1 MTETNRIDK
10 ASEITSE
17 SAPERY
23 TVRHVL
29 NMALAHKK
37 ELVSAHVIAVI
48 AVLASIPIPLLIP
61 LLIDEVLLDK
71 PGKVVATVGKY
82 FPESLHSPFLYII
95 VLTVICILLRLTYL
109 LLNVWQTKKFVSIAK
124 DIIYRIRYQL
134 LNRLKSVAMSEYET
148 LGGGAVSS
156 KFVTDLNTVDQFAG
170 ETVSKFL
177 VAGLTIVGVA
187 GVLIWLHWQLALF
200 IMFVNPLVI
209 YITMLIGK
217 KVKELKKKENKS
229 FEKFQQSLTE
239 TLDGIQQI
247 RASNREGYYLDRV
260 KKNAKEL
267 KEHSAAFSWKSDAA
281 NRLSFSVFLIGF
293 DIFRALSMAMVL
305 LTDLSIGEMI
315 AVFGYLWFMMGPV
328 QEVLS
333 IQYSFYGAKAALGR
347 INELLHLPREP
358 EYPHIENP
366 FADKHAV
373 SVQVDNIKFAYG
385 DGPYVLDGVN
395 LSIRA
400 GEKVALVGASGG
412 GKSTLVQVLL
422 GLYPPLFGEIKFDQV
437 PVSRIGMEVVREH
450 VACVLQHPAL
460 FNDTVRMNLT
470 LGREVPDAALWRVL
484 EVAQIKDVIEAM
496 PRSLDSLIGV
506 DGIRLS
512 GGQRQRIAI
521 ARMALTNPQVVIL
534 DEATSALDAETEAK
548 LHIALAE
555 FLKGRTMIIVAHRLS
570 AVKQADTVYVFE
582 DGKIT
587 EQGGHEELLIA
598 NGLYAKL
605 YGQHQ
610 TA

>member
-1 MTETNRIDK
+1 MAETDRAK
-10 ASEITSE
+10 L
-17 SAPERY
+17 APERY
-23 TVRHVL
+23 TARHVL
-29 NMALAHKK
+29 NMALAHKA
-37 ELVSAHVIAVI
+37 ELIRAHMIAII

-61 LLIDEVLLDK
+61 LLIDEVLLEK
-71 PGKVVATVGKY
+71 PGKVVATVSKY

-95 VLTVICILLRLTYL
+95 VLTVICIILRLTYL
-109 LLNVWQTKKFVSIAK
+109 VLNVWQTKKFVSIAK
-124 DIIYRIRYQL
+124 NIIYRIRYQL

-177 VAGLTIVGVA
+177 VAALTIVGVA
-187 GVLIWLHWQLALF
+187 GVLLWLHWQLALF
-200 IMFVNPLVI
+200 IMVINPIVI
-209 YITMLIGK
+209 YVTMLIGK
-217 KVKELKKKENKS
+217 KVKDLKKKENKS

-260 KKNAKEL
+260 RKNAEEL
-267 KEHSAAFSWKSDAA
+267 KNHSTQFSWKSDAA

-347 INELLHLPREP
+347 INELLHLPTEP
-358 EYPHIENP
+358 QYPHIEDP
-366 FADKHAV
+366 FTDKHAANKLAV

-395 LSIRA
+395 LEIQA

-422 GLYPPLFGEIKFDQV
+422 GLYPPLFGEIKFDHV

-484 EVAQIKDVIEAM
+484 EVAQIKDIIENM
-496 PRSLDSLIGV
+496 PRGLDSLIGV

-555 FLKGRTMIIVAHRLS
+555 YLKGRTMIIVAHRLS

-582 DGKIT
+582 DGKVT
-587 EQGGHEELLIA
+587 EQGDHEKLLNS

>member
-1 MTETNRIDK
+1 MSSIQSIDQNPK
-10 ASEITSE
+10 Y
-17 SAPERY
+17 Y

-37 ELVSAHVIAVI
+37 QLIAAHAIAI
-48 AVLASIPIPLLIP
+48 LAVLASIPIPLLIP

-71 PGKVVATVGKY
+71 PGKVVATINNL
-82 FPESLHSPFLYII
+82 FPGSLHSPFLYIAALTI
-95 VLTVICILLRLTYL
+95 VCIVLRLTYL
-109 LLNVWQTKKFVSIAK
+109 ALNVWQTKKFVGIAK

-134 LNRLKSVAMSEYET
+134 LNRLKHVAMSEYET

-170 ETVSKFL
+170 ETVSKLL
-177 VAGLTIVGVA
+177 VAALTILGVA

-209 YITMLIGK
+209 YITMILGK
-217 KVKELKKKENKS
+217 KVKTLKKKENKA

-247 RASNREGYYLDRV
+247 RASNRESYYLDRV
-260 KKNAKEL
+260 KKYAEEVKL
-267 KEHSAAFSWKSDAA
+267 HSSVFSWKSDVA

-293 DIFRALSMAMVL
+293 DVFRAVSMVMAL

-328 QEVLS
+328 QEVLN
-333 IQYSFYGAKAALGR
+333 IQYSFYAAKAALGR
-347 INELLHLPREP
+347 INELLYLPREP
-358 EYPHIENP
+358 QYPHLENP
-366 FADKHAV
+366 FAGKHAV
-373 SVQVDNIKFAYG
+373 SVQIDNIKFAYG
-385 DGPYVLDGVN
+385 DGPYILDGVK
-395 LSIRA
+395 LAIQA

-422 GLYPPLFGEIKFDQV
+422 GLYPPLFGEIKFDGV
-437 PVSRIGMEVVREH
+437 SVSRIGMEVVREY

-460 FNDTVRMNLT
+460 FNDTVRINLT

-484 EVAQIKDVIEAM
+484 EVAQVKKVVEEM
-496 PRSLDSLIGV
+496 PRGLDSLIGV

-534 DEATSALDAETEAK
+534 DEATSALDAETETK
-548 LHIALAE
+548 LHLALAE
-555 FLKGRTMIIVAHRLS
+555 YLKGCTMIIVAHRLS

-587 EQGGHEELLIA
+587 EQGGHDELISA
-598 NGLYAKL
+598 KGLYAKL

>member
-1 MTETNRIDK
+1 M
-10 ASEITSE
+10 
-17 SAPERY
+17 RY

-29 NMALAHKK
+29 NMALSHKK
-37 ELVSAHVIAVI
+37 ELIAAHIIATL
-48 AVLASIPIPLLIP
+48 AVLASIPVPLLIP
-61 LLIDEVLLDK
+61 LLIDEVLLNK
-71 PGKVVATVGKY
+71 PGKVVATINNI
-82 FPESLHSPFLYII
+82 FSESLHSPFLYII
-95 VLTVICILLRLTYL
+95 ALTIVCVLLRLIYL
-109 LLNVWQTKKFVSIAK
+109 ALNVWQTKKFVGIAK
-124 DIIYRIRYQL
+124 DITYRIRYQL

-156 KFVTDLNTVDQFAG
+156 KFVTDLNTIDQFTG

-177 VAGLTIVGVA
+177 VAALMIIGVA

-200 IMFVNPLVI
+200 ILFVNPLVI
-209 YITMLIGK
+209 YVTMAIGK
-217 KVKELKKKENKS
+217 KVKTLKKKENKA

-247 RASNREGYYLDRV
+247 RASNRESYYLDRV
-260 KKNAKEL
+260 KQNAEEL
-267 KEHSAAFSWKSDAA
+267 RAHSSAFSWKSDAA

-293 DIFRALSMAMVL
+293 DIFRAVSMAMVL
-305 LTDLSIGEMI
+305 LTDLTIGEMI
-315 AVFGYLWFMMGPV
+315 AVFGYLWFMMAPV
-328 QEVLS
+328 QEILS
-333 IQYSFYGAKAALGR
+333 IQYSFYAAKAALGR
-347 INELLHLPREP
+347 VNELLYLPQEP
-358 EYPHIENP
+358 HYPHLENP
-366 FADKHAV
+366 FSGKHAV
-373 SVQVDNIKFAYG
+373 SVQIDNIKFAYG

-422 GLYPPLFGEIKFDQV
+422 GLYPPLFGEIKFDGV

-470 LGREVPDAALWRVL
+470 LGRDVPDAALWRVL
-484 EVAQIKDVIEAM
+484 EVAQISDVVQEM
-496 PRSLDSLIGV
+496 PRGLDSLIGV

-548 LHIALAE
+548 LHNALADY
-555 FLKGRTMIIVAHRLS
+555 LKGRTMIIVAHRLS

-582 DGKIT
+582 DGKVT
-587 EQGGHEELLIA
+587 EEGGHDELISA

>member
-1 MTETNRIDK
+1 
-10 ASEITSE
+10 
-17 SAPERY
+17 
-23 TVRHVL
+23 L
-29 NMALAHKK
+29 
-37 ELVSAHVIAVI
+37 

-71 PGKVVATVGKY
+71 PGKVVATISVY
-82 FPESLHSPFLYII
+82 FPESMHAPFLYIAVLTGICI
-95 VLTVICILLRLTYL
+95 VLRMVFLA
-109 LLNVWQTKKFVSIAK
+109 LNVWQTKKFVGIAK

-134 LNRLKSVAMSEYET
+134 LDRLKHVAMSEYET
-148 LGGGAVSS
+148 IGAGAVAS
-156 KFVTDLNTVDQFAG
+156 KFVTDLNSIDQFAG

-177 VAGLTIVGVA
+177 VAALTIIGVA
-187 GVLIWLHWQLALF
+187 GVLMWLHWQLALF
-200 IMFVNPLVI
+200 ILFVNPLVI
-209 YITMLIGK
+209 YVTMVVGK
-217 KVKELKKKENKS
+217 KVKTLKKKENKA

-247 RASNREGYYLDRV
+247 RASNRESYYLDRV
-260 KKNAKEL
+260 KKYAEEVKV
-267 KEHSAAFSWKSDAA
+267 HSSEFSWKSDAA

-293 DIFRALSMAMVL
+293 DIFRAVGMVMVL
-305 LTDLSIGEMI
+305 ITDLSIGEMI

-347 INELLHLPREP
+347 INELLYLPKEP
-358 EYPHIENP
+358 QYPHQENP
-366 FADKHAV
+366 FTNKHAV
-373 SVQVDNIKFAYG
+373 SVQIDNIKFAYG
-385 DGPYVLDGVN
+385 DGPYVLDGVD
-395 LSIRA
+395 LSIQA

-422 GLYPPLFGEIKFDQV
+422 GLYSPLFGEIKFDGV

-470 LGREVPDAALWRVL
+470 LGRDIPDVALWRVL
-484 EVAQIKDVIEAM
+484 EVAQIKDVVEKM
-496 PRSLDSLIGV
+496 PRGIDSLIGV
-506 DGIRLS
+506 DGIRFS

-548 LHIALAE
+548 LHLALGE
-555 FLKGRTMIIVAHRLS
+555 FLHGRTMIIVAHRLS

-587 EQGGHEELLIA
+587 EQGGHAELLSA

-605 YGQHQ
+605 YGKHQ
-610 TA
+610 SA

>member
-1 MTETNRIDK
+1 MTSSIVMDRT
-10 ASEITSE
+10 
-17 SAPERY
+17 PERY

-29 NMALAHKK
+29 DMALVHKRQLVVAHG
-37 ELVSAHVIAVI
+37 IAI
-48 AVLASIPIPLLIP
+48 LAVLASIPIPLLIP

-71 PGKVVATVGKY
+71 PGKVVATISVY
-82 FPESLHSPFLYII
+82 FPESMHAPFLYIAVLTGICI
-95 VLTVICILLRLTYL
+95 VLRMFFLA
-109 LLNVWQTKKFVSIAK
+109 LNVWQTKKFVGIAK

-134 LNRLKSVAMSEYET
+134 LDRLKHVAMSEYET
-148 LGGGAVSS
+148 IGAGAVAS
-156 KFVTDLNTVDQFAG
+156 KFVTDLNSIDQFAG

-177 VAGLTIVGVA
+177 VAALTIIGVA
-187 GVLIWLHWQLALF
+187 GVLMWLHWQLALF
-200 IMFVNPLVI
+200 ILFVNPLVI
-209 YITMLIGK
+209 YVTMVVGK
-217 KVKELKKKENKS
+217 KVKTLKKKENKA

-247 RASNREGYYLDRV
+247 RASNRESYYLDRV
-260 KKNAKEL
+260 KKYAEEVKV
-267 KEHSAAFSWKSDAA
+267 HSSEFSWKSDAA

-293 DIFRALSMAMVL
+293 DIFRAVGMVMVL
-305 LTDLSIGEMI
+305 ITDLSIGEMI

-347 INELLHLPREP
+347 INELLYLPKEP
-358 EYPHIENP
+358 QYPHQENP
-366 FADKHAV
+366 FTNKHAV
-373 SVQVDNIKFAYG
+373 SVQIDNIKFAYG
-385 DGPYVLDGVN
+385 DGPYVLDGVD
-395 LSIRA
+395 LSIQA

-422 GLYPPLFGEIKFDQV
+422 GLYSPLFGEIKFDGV

-470 LGREVPDAALWRVL
+470 LGRDIPDVALWRVL
-484 EVAQIKDVIEAM
+484 EVAQIKDVVEKM
-496 PRSLDSLIGV
+496 PRGIDSLIGV
-506 DGIRLS
+506 DGIRFS

-548 LHIALAE
+548 LHLALGE
-555 FLKGRTMIIVAHRLS
+555 FLHGRTMIIVAHRLS

-587 EQGGHEELLIA
+587 EQGGHAELLSA

-610 TA
+610 SA

>member
-1 MTETNRIDK
+1 MKETKRIDK
-10 ASEITSE
+10 ASEVITE

-29 NMALAHKK
+29 NMALVHKK
-37 ELVSAHVIAVI
+37 QLVTAHVIAVV
-48 AVLASIPIPLLIP
+48 AVMASIPIPLLIP

-95 VLTVICILLRLTYL
+95 VLTAICIVLRITYL
-109 LLNVWQTKKFVSIAK
+109 FLNVWQTKKFVSIAK

-177 VAGLTIVGVA
+177 VAALTIVGVG

-217 KVKELKKKENKS
+217 KVKELKKRENKS

-347 INELLHLPREP
+347 INELLYLPREP

-373 SVQVDNIKFAYG
+373 SVQIVNIKFAYG

-395 LSIRA
+395 LSIQA

-496 PRSLDSLIGV
+496 PRGLDSLIGV
-506 DGIRLS
+506 DGVRLS

-582 DGKIT
+582 DGKVT
-587 EQGGHEELLIA
+587 EQGGHKELLVA

>member
-37 ELVSAHVIAVI
+37 ELVSAHFIAVI
-48 AVLASIPIPLLIP
+48 AVMASIPIPLLIP

-315 AVFGYLWFMMGPV
+315 AVFGYLWFMMAPV

-548 LHIALAE
+548 LHIALTE

>member
-1 MTETNRIDK
+1 
-10 ASEITSE
+10 
-17 SAPERY
+17 
-23 TVRHVL
+23 
-29 NMALAHKK
+29 
-37 ELVSAHVIAVI
+37 
-48 AVLASIPIPLLIP
+48 
-61 LLIDEVLLDK
+61 
-71 PGKVVATVGKY
+71 
-82 FPESLHSPFLYII
+82 
-95 VLTVICILLRLTYL
+95 
-109 LLNVWQTKKFVSIAK
+109 
-124 DIIYRIRYQL
+124 
-134 LNRLKSVAMSEYET
+134 
-148 LGGGAVSS
+148 
-156 KFVTDLNTVDQFAG
+156 
-170 ETVSKFL
+170 
-177 VAGLTIVGVA
+177 
-187 GVLIWLHWQLALF
+187 
-200 IMFVNPLVI
+200 
-209 YITMLIGK
+209 MLIGK

-260 KKNAKEL
+260 KKNAQQL

-358 EYPHIENP
+358 QYPHVENP

-395 LSIRA
+395 LSIQA

-422 GLYPPLFGEIKFDQV
+422 GLYPPLFGEIKFDHV
-437 PVSRIGMEVVREH
+437 SVSRIGMEVVREH

-460 FNDTVRMNLT
+460 FNDSVRMNLT
-470 LGREVPDAALWRVL
+470 LGRDVTDEQLWRVL
-484 EVAQIKDVIEAM
+484 EVAQIKDVIESM
-496 PRSLDSLIGV
+496 PRGLDSLIGV

-582 DGKIT
+582 DGKVT
-587 EQGGHEELLIA
+587 EQGGHSELLNA
-598 NGLYAKL
+598 NGFYAKL
-605 YGQHQ
+605 YGQYQ
-610 TA
+610 TV

>member
-1 MTETNRIDK
+1 MT
-10 ASEITSE
+10 ASNDIE
-17 SAPERY
+17 SVPKRY

-29 NMALAHKK
+29 NMALAHKR
-37 ELVSAHVIAVI
+37 EVISAHIIAVI

-61 LLIDEVLLDK
+61 LLIDEVLLDQ
-71 PGKVVATVGKY
+71 PGKVVATVGQF

-95 VLTVICILLRLTYL
+95 ALTAVCIVLRLTYL
-109 LLNVWQTKKFVSIAK
+109 VLNVWQTKKFVGVAK

-148 LGGGAVSS
+148 LGAGAVSS

-177 VAGLTIVGVA
+177 VAALTIVGVG

-209 YITMLIGK
+209 YVTMKIGK
-217 KVKELKKKENKS
+217 KVKELKKKENK
-229 FEKFQQSLTE
+229 
-239 TLDGIQQI
+239 LDGIQQI

-267 KEHSAAFSWKSDAA
+267 KQHSAAFSWKSDAA

-358 EYPHIENP
+358 QYPHIENP
-366 FADKHAV
+366 FTGKHAV

-385 DGPYVLDGVN
+385 DGPYVLEGVN
-395 LSIRA
+395 LSIKE

-422 GLYPPLFGEIKFDQV
+422 GLYPPLFGEIKFDHM

-460 FNDTVRMNLT
+460 FNDSVRMNLT

-484 EVAQIKDVIEAM
+484 EVAQIKDVVAAM
-496 PRSLDSLIGV
+496 PRGLESLIGV

-534 DEATSALDAETEAK
+534 DEATSALDAETEAR
-548 LHIALAE
+548 LHLALAE

-582 DGKIT
+582 DGKVT
-587 EQGGHEELLIA
+587 EQGEHEELLNA

>member
-1 MTETNRIDK
+1 MTSSIVMDRT
-10 ASEITSE
+10 
-17 SAPERY
+17 PERY

-29 NMALAHKK
+29 DMALVHKRQLVVAHG
-37 ELVSAHVIAVI
+37 IAI
-48 AVLASIPIPLLIP
+48 LAVLASIPIPLLIP

-71 PGKVVATVGKY
+71 PGKVVATISVY
-82 FPESLHSPFLYII
+82 FPESMHAPFLYIAVLTGICI
-95 VLTVICILLRLTYL
+95 VLRMFFLA
-109 LLNVWQTKKFVSIAK
+109 LNVWQTKKFVGIAK

-134 LNRLKSVAMSEYET
+134 LDRLKHVAMSEYET
-148 LGGGAVSS
+148 IGAGAVAS
-156 KFVTDLNTVDQFAG
+156 KFVTDLNSIDQFAG

-177 VAGLTIVGVA
+177 VAALTIIGVA
-187 GVLIWLHWQLALF
+187 GVLMWLHWQLALF
-200 IMFVNPLVI
+200 ILFVNPLVI
-209 YITMLIGK
+209 YVTMVVGK
-217 KVKELKKKENKS
+217 KVNTLKKKENKA

-247 RASNREGYYLDRV
+247 RASNRESYYLDRV
-260 KKNAKEL
+260 KKYAEEVKV
-267 KEHSAAFSWKSDAA
+267 HSSEFSWKSDAA

-293 DIFRALSMAMVL
+293 DIFRAVGMVMVL
-305 LTDLSIGEMI
+305 ITDLSIGEMI

-347 INELLHLPREP
+347 INELLYLPKEP
-358 EYPHIENP
+358 QYPHQENP
-366 FADKHAV
+366 FTNKHAV
-373 SVQVDNIKFAYG
+373 SVQIDNIKFAYG
-385 DGPYVLDGVN
+385 DGPYVLDGVD
-395 LSIRA
+395 LSIQA

-422 GLYPPLFGEIKFDQV
+422 GLYSPLFGEIKFDGV

-470 LGREVPDAALWRVL
+470 LGRDIPDVALWRVL
-484 EVAQIKDVIEAM
+484 EVAQIKDVVEKM
-496 PRSLDSLIGV
+496 PRGIDSLIGV
-506 DGIRLS
+506 DGIRFS

-548 LHIALAE
+548 LHLALGE
-555 FLKGRTMIIVAHRLS
+555 FLHGRTMIIVAHRLS

-587 EQGGHEELLIA
+587 EQGGHAELLSA

-610 TA
+610 SA

>member
-1 MTETNRIDK
+1 
-10 ASEITSE
+10 A
-17 SAPERY
+17 
-23 TVRHVL
+23 
-29 NMALAHKK
+29 
-37 ELVSAHVIAVI
+37 
-48 AVLASIPIPLLIP
+48 
-61 LLIDEVLLDK
+61 
-71 PGKVVATVGKY
+71 
-82 FPESLHSPFLYII
+82 
-95 VLTVICILLRLTYL
+95 
-109 LLNVWQTKKFVSIAK
+109 
-124 DIIYRIRYQL
+124 
-134 LNRLKSVAMSEYET
+134 
-148 LGGGAVSS
+148 
-156 KFVTDLNTVDQFAG
+156 
-170 ETVSKFL
+170 
-177 VAGLTIVGVA
+177 LTIIGVA
-187 GVLIWLHWQLALF
+187 GVLFWLHWQLALF
-200 IMFVNPLVI
+200 IMVINPLVI
-209 YITMLIGK
+209 YITMVIGN
-217 KVKELKKKENKS
+217 KVKDLKKKENKS

-247 RASNREGYYLDRV
+247 RASNREDYYLDRV
-260 KKNAKEL
+260 KKIAKKL

-281 NRLSFSVFLIGF
+281 NRLSFSIFLIGF
-293 DIFRALSMAMVL
+293 DIFRALGMAMVL

-347 INELLHLPREP
+347 INELLYLPREP

-366 FADKHAV
+366 FTDKHAV
-373 SVQVDNIKFAYG
+373 SVQIDDIKFAYG

-395 LSIRA
+395 LSIHA

-422 GLYPPLFGEIKFDQV
+422 GLYPPLFGEIKFDHV

-460 FNDTVRMNLT
+460 FNDSVRMNLT
-470 LGREVPDAALWRVL
+470 LGRDVPDAALWRVL
-484 EVAQIKDVIEAM
+484 EVAQIKDVVEAM
-496 PRSLDSLIGV
+496 ARGLDSLIGV

-521 ARMALTNPQVVIL
+521 ARMALTNPRVVIL

-548 LHIALAE
+548 LHVALAD

-582 DGKIT
+582 DGKVT
-587 EQGGHEELLIA
+587 EQGGHEELLNA

>member
-1 MTETNRIDK
+1 MSSIDL
-10 ASEITSE
+10 SEE
-17 SAPERY
+17 SQKRY

-29 NMALAHKK
+29 NMALMHKR
-37 ELVSAHVIAVI
+37 ELVVAHIIAI
-48 AVLASIPIPLLIP
+48 AAVLASIPIPLLIP

-71 PGKVVATVGKY
+71 PGKVVAAVNQF
-82 FPESLHSPFLYII
+82 FPESLYSPFLYIT
-95 VLTVICILLRLTYL
+95 VLTIICIILRLTYL
-109 LLNVWQTKKFVSIAK
+109 ALNVWQTKKFVGIAK
-124 DIIYRIRYQL
+124 DIIFRIRYQL
-134 LNRLKSVAMSEYET
+134 LNQLKSVAMSEYET

-156 KFVTDLNTVDQFAG
+156 KFVTDLSTVDQFAG

-177 VAGLTIVGVA
+177 VAGLTIFGVA

-209 YITMLIGK
+209 YITMVIGK
-217 KVKELKKKENKS
+217 KVKLLKKKENKA
-229 FEKFQQSLTE
+229 FEIFQQSLTE

-247 RASNREGYYLDRV
+247 RASNRERYYLDRV
-260 KKNAKEL
+260 KKHAKQV
-267 KEHSAAFSWKSDAA
+267 KVHSSAFSWKSDAA
-281 NRLSFSVFLIGF
+281 NRLSFSIFLIGF
-293 DIFRALSMAMVL
+293 DIFRAVSITMVL
-305 LTDLSIGEMI
+305 ISDLTIGEMI

-328 QEVLS
+328 QEVLN
-333 IQYSFYGAKAALGR
+333 IQFSYYGAKAALGR
-347 INELLHLPREP
+347 INELLYLPQEP
-358 EYPHIENP
+358 HYPHLENP
-366 FADKHAV
+366 FENKHAV
-373 SVQVDNIKFAYG
+373 SVQIENIKFAYG

-395 LSIRA
+395 LSISA

-422 GLYPPLFGEIKFDQV
+422 GLYPPLFGEIKFNGV
-437 PVSRIGMEVVREH
+437 PVSKIGMEVVREH

-470 LGREVPDAALWRVL
+470 LGRDIPDAALWRVL
-484 EVAQIKDVIEAM
+484 EVAQIKDVVEGM
-496 PRSLDSLIGV
+496 PRGLDSLIGL

-548 LHIALAE
+548 LHSALADY
-555 FLKGRTMIIVAHRLS
+555 LQGRTIIIVAHRLS
-570 AVKQADTVYVFE
+570 AVKQADKVYVFE

-587 EQGGHEELLIA
+587 EQGEHDELISA

-610 TA
+610 TS

>member
-1 MTETNRIDK
+1 MTETNRINK
-10 ASEITSE
+10 ASERTLE
-17 SAPERY
+17 SAPEKY

-71 PGKVVATVGKY
+71 PGKVVAMVGKY

-95 VLTVICILLRLTYL
+95 VLTVICVLLRLTYL

-134 LNRLKSVAMSEYET
+134 LNRLKSVTMSEYET

-333 IQYSFYGAKAALGR
+333 IQYSFYSAKAALGR

-366 FADKHAV
+366 FTDKHAV
-373 SVQVDNIKFAYG
+373 SVQIEDIKFAYG

-395 LSIRA
+395 LAIQA

-496 PRSLDSLIGV
+496 PRGLDSLIGV

-587 EQGGHEELLIA
+587 EQGGHKELLIA

>member
-1 MTETNRIDK
+1 MNSSIVMDRT
-10 ASEITSE
+10 
-17 SAPERY
+17 PERY

-29 NMALAHKK
+29 DMALVHKRQLVVAHG
-37 ELVSAHVIAVI
+37 IAI
-48 AVLASIPIPLLIP
+48 LAVLASIPIPLLIP

-71 PGKVVATVGKY
+71 PGKVVATISVY
-82 FPESLHSPFLYII
+82 FPESMHAPFLYIAVLTGICI
-95 VLTVICILLRLTYL
+95 VLRMFFLA
-109 LLNVWQTKKFVSIAK
+109 LNVWQTKKFVGIAK

-134 LNRLKSVAMSEYET
+134 LDRLKHVAMSEYET
-148 LGGGAVSS
+148 IGAGAVAS
-156 KFVTDLNTVDQFAG
+156 KFVTDLNSIDQFAG

-177 VAGLTIVGVA
+177 VAALTIIGVA
-187 GVLIWLHWQLALF
+187 GVLMWLHWQLALF
-200 IMFVNPLVI
+200 ILFVNPLVI
-209 YITMLIGK
+209 FVTMVVGK
-217 KVKELKKKENKS
+217 KVKTLKKKENKA

-247 RASNREGYYLDRV
+247 RASNRESYYLDRV
-260 KKNAKEL
+260 KKYAEEVKV
-267 KEHSAAFSWKSDAA
+267 HSSEFSWKSDAA

-293 DIFRALSMAMVL
+293 DIFRAVGMVMVL
-305 LTDLSIGEMI
+305 ITDLSIGEMI

-347 INELLHLPREP
+347 INELLYLPKEP
-358 EYPHIENP
+358 QYPHQENP
-366 FADKHAV
+366 FINKHAV
-373 SVQVDNIKFAYG
+373 SVQIDNIKFAYG
-385 DGPYVLDGVN
+385 DGPYVLDGVD
-395 LSIRA
+395 LSIQA

-422 GLYPPLFGEIKFDQV
+422 GLYSPLFGEIKFDGV

-470 LGREVPDAALWRVL
+470 LGRDIPDVALWRVL
-484 EVAQIKDVIEAM
+484 EVAQIKDVVEKM
-496 PRSLDSLIGV
+496 PRGIDSLIGV
-506 DGIRLS
+506 DGIRFS

-548 LHIALAE
+548 LHLALGE
-555 FLKGRTMIIVAHRLS
+555 FLHGRTMIIVAHRLS

-587 EQGGHEELLIA
+587 EQGGHAELLSA

-610 TA
+610 SA

>member
-1 MTETNRIDK
+1 MSVLGNNDQVVK
-10 ASEITSE
+10 
-17 SAPERY
+17 RY

-29 NMALAHKK
+29 NMALLHKK
-37 ELVSAHVIAVI
+37 ELIAAHIIAIV

-71 PGKVVATVGKY
+71 PGKVVATIGKF
-82 FPESLHSPFLYII
+82 FPESLHSPFLYIVVLTIICI
-95 VLTVICILLRLTYL
+95 VLRLIYL
-109 LLNVWQTKKFVSIAK
+109 SLNVWQTKKFVTIAK

-134 LNRLKSVAMSEYET
+134 LDRLKHVAMSEYET
-148 LGGGAVSS
+148 LGGGAVAS

-177 VAGLTIVGVA
+177 VAALTIIGVA
-187 GVLIWLHWQLALF
+187 GVLVWLHWQLALF
-200 IMFVNPLVI
+200 ILFVNPLVI
-209 YITMLIGK
+209 YVTMVIGK
-217 KVKELKKKENKS
+217 RVKILKKKENKA

-247 RASNREGYYLDRV
+247 RASNREAYYLDRV
-260 KKNAKEL
+260 RENAEQVKD
-267 KEHSAAFSWKSDAA
+267 HSSAFSWKSDAA

-293 DIFRALSMAMVL
+293 DIFRAVSMAMVL
-305 LTDLSIGEMI
+305 LTDLTIGEMI

-328 QEVLS
+328 QEVLG

-347 INELLHLPREP
+347 INELLYLPSEP
-358 EYPHIENP
+358 QYPHIENP
-366 FADKHAV
+366 FAGKHAV

-395 LSIRA
+395 LSIAA

-422 GLYPPLFGEIKFDQV
+422 GLYPPLFGEIKFDGV
-437 PVSRIGMEVVREH
+437 PVSKIGMEVVREH

-470 LGREVPDAALWRVL
+470 LGREIPDAALWRVL
-484 EVAQIKDVIEAM
+484 EVAQINDVIEKM
-496 PRSLDSLIGV
+496 PRGLDSLIGV

-548 LHIALAE
+548 LHTALASY
-555 FLKGRTMIIVAHRLS
+555 LTGRTIIIVAHRLS

-582 DGKIT
+582 DGKVT
-587 EQGGHEELLIA
+587 EQGGHDELLRL
-598 NGLYAKL
+598 NGLYSKL

-610 TA
+610 IA

>member
-1 MTETNRIDK
+1 MTSSIVMDRT
-10 ASEITSE
+10 
-17 SAPERY
+17 PERY

-29 NMALAHKK
+29 DMALVHKRQLVVAHG
-37 ELVSAHVIAVI
+37 IAI
-48 AVLASIPIPLLIP
+48 LAVLASIPIPLLIP

-71 PGKVVATVGKY
+71 PGKVVATISVY
-82 FPESLHSPFLYII
+82 FPESMHAPFLYIAVLTGICI
-95 VLTVICILLRLTYL
+95 VLRMVFLA
-109 LLNVWQTKKFVSIAK
+109 LNVWQTKKFVGIAK

-134 LNRLKSVAMSEYET
+134 LDRLKHVAMSEYET
-148 LGGGAVSS
+148 IGAGAVAS
-156 KFVTDLNTVDQFAG
+156 KFVTDLNSIDQFAG

-177 VAGLTIVGVA
+177 VAALTIIGVA
-187 GVLIWLHWQLALF
+187 GVLMWLHWQLALF
-200 IMFVNPLVI
+200 ILFVNPLVI
-209 YITMLIGK
+209 YVTMVVGK
-217 KVKELKKKENKS
+217 KVKTLKKKENKA

-247 RASNREGYYLDRV
+247 RASNRESYYLDRV
-260 KKNAKEL
+260 KKYAEEVKV
-267 KEHSAAFSWKSDAA
+267 HSSEFSWKSDAA

-293 DIFRALSMAMVL
+293 DIFRAVGMVMVL
-305 LTDLSIGEMI
+305 ITDLSIGEMI

-347 INELLHLPREP
+347 INELLYLPKEP
-358 EYPHIENP
+358 QYPHQENP
-366 FADKHAV
+366 FTNKHAV
-373 SVQVDNIKFAYG
+373 SVQIDNIKFAYG
-385 DGPYVLDGVN
+385 DGPYVLDGVD
-395 LSIRA
+395 LSIQA

-422 GLYPPLFGEIKFDQV
+422 GLYSPLFGEIKFDGV

-470 LGREVPDAALWRVL
+470 LGRDIPDVALWRVL
-484 EVAQIKDVIEAM
+484 EVAQIKDVVEKM
-496 PRSLDSLIGV
+496 PRGIDSLMGV
-506 DGIRLS
+506 DGIRFS

-548 LHIALAE
+548 LHLALGE
-555 FLKGRTMIIVAHRLS
+555 FLHGRTMIIVAHRLS

-587 EQGGHEELLIA
+587 EQGGHAELLSA

-610 TA
+610 SA

>member
-1 MTETNRIDK
+1 
-10 ASEITSE
+10 
-17 SAPERY
+17 
-23 TVRHVL
+23 
-29 NMALAHKK
+29 
-37 ELVSAHVIAVI
+37 
-48 AVLASIPIPLLIP
+48 
-61 LLIDEVLLDK
+61 
-71 PGKVVATVGKY
+71 
-82 FPESLHSPFLYII
+82 
-95 VLTVICILLRLTYL
+95 
-109 LLNVWQTKKFVSIAK
+109 
-124 DIIYRIRYQL
+124 
-134 LNRLKSVAMSEYET
+134 
-148 LGGGAVSS
+148 
-156 KFVTDLNTVDQFAG
+156 
-170 ETVSKFL
+170 
-177 VAGLTIVGVA
+177 
-187 GVLIWLHWQLALF
+187 
-200 IMFVNPLVI
+200 
-209 YITMLIGK
+209 MLIGK

-305 LTDLSIGEMI
+305 LTGLSIGEMI

-328 QEVLS
+328 QEVLG

-347 INELLHLPREP
+347 INELLYLPREP

-366 FADKHAV
+366 FTDKHAV
-373 SVQVDNIKFAYG
+373 SVQIDNIKFAYG

-422 GLYPPLFGEIKFDQV
+422 GLYPPLFGEIKFDHV

-460 FNDTVRMNLT
+460 FNDSVRMNLT
-470 LGREVPDAALWRVL
+470 LGRDVPDAALWRVL
-484 EVAQIKDVIEAM
+484 EVAQIKDVVEAM
-496 PRSLDSLIGV
+496 PRGLDSLIGV

-548 LHIALAE
+548 LHIALAD

-582 DGKIT
+582 DGKVT
-587 EQGGHEELLIA
+587 EQGGHEELLNA

-605 YGQHQ
+605 YGKHQ

>member
-1 MTETNRIDK
+1 MTTLLNNDLSLK
-10 ASEITSE
+10 
-17 SAPERY
+17 RY

-29 NMALAHKK
+29 NMALLHKK
-37 ELVSAHVIAVI
+37 ELIAAHIIAI
-48 AVLASIPIPLLIP
+48 FAVLSSISIPLLIP
-61 LLIDEVLLDK
+61 LLIDEVLLHK
-71 PGKVVATVGKY
+71 PGKVVATINNY
-82 FPESLHSPFLYII
+82 FPESVQSPFLYII
-95 VLTVICILLRLTYL
+95 VITVVCILLRLTYL
-109 LLNVWQTKKFVSIAK
+109 ALNVWQTKKFVTIAK

-134 LNRLKSVAMSEYET
+134 LNRLKHVAMSEYET
-148 LGGGAVSS
+148 LGSGAVAS

-177 VAGLTIVGVA
+177 VAALTIVGVA

-200 IMFVNPLVI
+200 ILFVNPLVI
-209 YITMLIGK
+209 YVTMVIGK
-217 KVKELKKKENKS
+217 KVKILKKKENKA

-247 RASNREGYYLDRV
+247 RASNRETYYLDRV
-260 KKNAKEL
+260 KKNAEEVKI
-267 KEHSAAFSWKSDAA
+267 HSSAFSWKSDAA
-281 NRLSFSVFLIGF
+281 NRLSFSIFLIGF
-293 DIFRALSMAMVL
+293 DIFRAVSMSMVL
-305 LTDLSIGEMI
+305 LTDLTIGQMI

-328 QEVLS
+328 QEVLN
-333 IQYSFYGAKAALGR
+333 IQYSFYSTKAALGR
-347 INELLHLPREP
+347 INELLNLPNEP
-358 EYPHIENP
+358 QYPHLENP
-366 FADKHAV
+366 FTDKHAV
-373 SVQVDNIKFAYG
+373 SVQIDNIKFAYG

-422 GLYPPLFGEIKFDQV
+422 GLYPPLFGEIKFDGV

-470 LGREVPDAALWRVL
+470 LGRGVPDAALWRVL
-484 EVAQIKDVIEAM
+484 EVAQIKDVVQKM
-496 PRSLDSLIGV
+496 PRGLDSLIGV
-506 DGIRLS
+506 NGIRLS

-521 ARMALTNPQVVIL
+521 ARMALTNPQLVIL

-548 LHIALAE
+548 LHTALGDY
-555 FLKGRTMIIVAHRLS
+555 LTGRTIIIVAHRLS

-587 EQGGHEELLIA
+587 EQGGHEELLRA
-598 NGLYAKL
+598 NGLYSKL

>member
-1 MTETNRIDK
+1 MAKENSIDK
-10 ASEITSE
+10 ASELISE
-17 SAPERY
+17 STPERY

-29 NMALAHKK
+29 NMALRHKRQLAFAH
-37 ELVSAHVIAVI
+37 LIAI
-48 AVLASIPIPLLIP
+48 TAVLASIPIPLLIP

-71 PGKVVATVGKY
+71 PGKVVATISKY

-95 VLTVICILLRLTYL
+95 SLTIVCIVLRLSYL

-134 LNRLKSVAMSEYET
+134 LDRLKSVAMSEYET

-156 KFVTDLNTVDQFAG
+156 KFVTDLNSVDQFAG

-177 VAGLTIVGVA
+177 VAALTIMGVA
-187 GVLIWLHWQLALF
+187 GVLFWLHWQLALF
-200 IMFVNPLVI
+200 IMFINPLVI

-247 RASNREGYYLDRV
+247 RASNREAYYLDRV
-260 KKNAKEL
+260 KKIAKEL

-347 INELLHLPREP
+347 INELLYLPREP

-366 FADKHAV
+366 FTDKHAV

-385 DGPYVLDGVN
+385 DGPYVLNGVN

-422 GLYPPLFGEIKFDQV
+422 GLYPPLFGEIKFDHV
-437 PVSRIGMEVVREH
+437 PVSHIGMEVVREH

-460 FNDTVRMNLT
+460 FNDSVRMNLT
-470 LGREVPDAALWRVL
+470 LGRDVPDAALWRVL
-484 EVAQIKDVIEAM
+484 EVAQIKNVVEAM
-496 PRSLDSLIGV
+496 PRGLDSLIGV

-548 LHIALAE
+548 LHMALAD

-582 DGKIT
+582 DGKVT
-587 EQGGHEELLIA
+587 EQGGHEELLNA

>member
-1 MTETNRIDK
+1 MSILENNDQPIQ
-10 ASEITSE
+10 
-17 SAPERY
+17 RY

-29 NMALAHKK
+29 NMAILHKK
-37 ELVSAHVIAVI
+37 ELIAANII
-48 AVLASIPIPLLIP
+48 AVLAVLSSIPIPLLIP
-61 LLIDEVLLDK
+61 LLIDEVLLNK
-71 PGKVVATVGKY
+71 PGKVVTSINQY
-82 FPESLHSPFLYII
+82 IPESLHSPVLYISLI
-95 VLTVICILLRLTYL
+95 TVVCVSLRLVYL
-109 LLNVWQTKKFVSIAK
+109 ALNVWQTKKFVTISK

-134 LNRLKSVAMSEYET
+134 LDRLKQVAMSEYET
-148 LGGGAVSS
+148 LGGGAVTS

-177 VAGLTIVGVA
+177 VAALTIVGVA
-187 GVLIWLHWQLALF
+187 GILIWLHWQLALF
-200 IMFVNPLVI
+200 ILFVNPLVI
-209 YITMLIGK
+209 YITMVIGK
-217 KVKELKKKENKS
+217 KVKTLKKKENVA

-247 RASNREGYYLDRV
+247 RASNRESYYLDRV
-260 KKNAKEL
+260 KKNAEEVKS
-267 KEHSAAFSWKSDAA
+267 HSSAFSWKSDAA

-293 DIFRALSMAMVL
+293 DIFRAVSMVMVL

-328 QEVLS
+328 QEVLN

-347 INELLHLPREP
+347 VNELLYMPSEP
-358 EYPHIENP
+358 QYPHIENP
-366 FADKHAV
+366 FTDKHAV
-373 SVQVDNIKFAYG
+373 SVQIENIKFAYG

-395 LSIRA
+395 LSIQA

-422 GLYPPLFGEIKFDQV
+422 GLYPPLFGEIKFDGV

-470 LGREVPDAALWRVL
+470 LGRDIPDAALWRVL
-484 EVAQIKDVIEAM
+484 EVAQIKEVIEEM
-496 PRSLDSLIGV
+496 PRGLDSLIGV

-548 LHIALAE
+548 LHLALADY
-555 FLKGRTMIIVAHRLS
+555 LIGRTIIIVAHRLS

-582 DGKIT
+582 DGKVT
-587 EQGGHEELLIA
+587 EQGGHEELLSA